1 MWEPIYVNA
10 VDNIY
15 CAIFL
20 IKFSITEKSYSFDF
34 ICFPWLQE
42 SFIRKLAKKYMK
54 YLTEL
59 AIEPAKAQY
68 VLI

>member
-34 ICFPWLQE
+34 ICFSWLQE